1 MDDEEHIMPIRQG
14 SIDQLCGVY
23 SVMNATELV
32 IGKFHYDRQLKRKA
46 SQRKTLFSDL
56 IGHLAKHGMLETV
69 LTSGIEQ
76 IDENGLIN
84 IAVKSVKKYQ
94 KLKLRKQI
102 VFDSCEVTI
111 DQFWEKLTQHLD
123 QPSTAAIINISGR
136 IQHWTCVRQ
145 ITPDTMILSDSS
157 GIRRIAKSQCSI
169 GEGSR
174 DRYILWPTLTYLL
187 SVVQK

>member
-1 MDDEEHIMPIRQG
+1 MPIRQG

-46 SQRKTLFSDL
+46 SQRKTLFHDL
-56 IGHLAKHGMLETV
+56 INHLDKQGMLRAV
-69 LTSGIEQ
+69 LTSGIEH
-76 IDENGLIN
+76 IDENGLID

-94 KLKLRKQI
+94 KRKLCKQI

-123 QPSTAAIINISGR
+123 RPSTAAIINISGR